1 MIRTYFNQR
10 AAIWDKTVA
19 ENDRTKLERM
29 ASRLNIKPGS
39 SVLDIGSGTG
49 IFIPYLLDHIG
60 QTGKLIALDIAEEM
74 LKVAKAKGF
83 MGDIEY
89 LCADVTNLPVWDETF
104 TVVVC
109 YSSFPHFQDKLKALR
124 EMNRVLENSGRLFIC
139 HTLSRTQ
146 VNEIHRSIPAV
157 RDDTIPDEDEM
168 KALLQAAG
176 FTNIRIEDQDDSYL
190 VSARKP

>member
-104 TVVVC
+104 TFVVC

-124 EMNRVLENSGRLFIC
+124 EMNRVLEDSGRLFIC